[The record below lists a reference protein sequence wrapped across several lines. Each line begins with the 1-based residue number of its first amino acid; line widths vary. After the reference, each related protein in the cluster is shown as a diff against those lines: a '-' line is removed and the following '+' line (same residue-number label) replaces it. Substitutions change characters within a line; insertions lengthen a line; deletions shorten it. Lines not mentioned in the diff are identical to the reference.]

1 MMWLLKVL
9 ADFRIRLF
17 DAIERVSP
25 AILLNMRSGQLA
37 STLMSDVELLEW
49 FLPIHSE
56 AFWWR

>member
-1 MMWLLKVL
+1 MMWLLRFWQISGS
-9 ADFRIRLF
+9 DCF